1 MIGKPLGPLSAAT
14 DEAIRLLRAARSAE
28 EAARPVL
35 EQLARAIHCD
45 WGVYWTRDPLLR
57 QLQAVASWSTL
68 GEHGQR
74 FEQDTRVRTLAP
86 HAGNAGQVW
95 HTRRLIW
102 ATDLT
107 MEMCMPRCLRA
118 VEAGL
123 RAGVWFAV
131 QTDTAVY
138 GVIELLA
145 RVPPDGTPAT
155 LVALERTG
163 FRLGYALEELRVAP
177 PASPLH

>member
-1 MIGKPLGPLSAAT
+1 MIGKPPGSLSAAT
-14 DEAIRLLRAARSAE
+14 DEAVRLLRGARSV
-28 EAARPVL
+28 EAVARAVL
-35 EQLARAIHCD
+35 EKLARAMRCE
-45 WGVYWTRDPLLR
+45 WGVYWTRDPPS
-57 QLQAVASWSTL
+57 QLQAVATWSTL
-68 GEHGQR
+68 GEQGQR

-95 HTRRLIW
+95 RSRQPIW
-102 ATDLT
+102 ATDLVL
-107 MEMCMPRCLRA
+107 EMCLPRSLKA

-123 RAGVWFAV
+123 GTGVWFAV

-145 RVPPDGTPAT
+145 RVLPRGGSEA
-155 LVALERTG
+155 LVSLERTG
-163 FRLGYALEELRVAP
+163 FRLGYALEEVRVAP